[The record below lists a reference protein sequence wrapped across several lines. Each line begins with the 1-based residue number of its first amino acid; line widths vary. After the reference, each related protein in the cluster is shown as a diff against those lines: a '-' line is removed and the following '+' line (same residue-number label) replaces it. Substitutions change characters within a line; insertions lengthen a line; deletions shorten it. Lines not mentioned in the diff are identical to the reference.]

1 MEAIMLGIIVILMGV
16 SVYFA
21 YRYFSLKHHSQ
32 INKEIIDG
40 MKEISA
46 GNITSKVDERSPGHA
61 VFNQLIEFFSSTRE
75 KVFTFSKHVHKKG
88 ENLAETGEYASEKG
102 DIVRA
107 AIDEVGRGL
116 QKQLVATEESAES
129 MEEMAQAIED
139 LSVRSSQISEQ
150 SNTTLELTQ
159 EGNEKLKDSLDKM
172 NQFNQTINTTFDA
185 INILGEKSHE
195 IGTIVKV
202 ISGIAE
208 QINLLALN
216 AAIEAARA
224 GEHGKGFAVVADEVR
239 KLAEQSRQSSSEVSI
254 IVKNI
259 QEETEVVVKS
269 IQQGKEE
276 FKDTNTTIL
285 EVGTM
290 FDEILSTTKI
300 IAENNEYSS
309 ASTEELSSASQQIMI
324 TIVEIASISRESVEM
339 FEELIEI
346 SDDELNT
353 MEKLVQEAKSLLEL
367 RNDVNKLQFTLNQGF
382 ETAEAKVGQDTE
394 NKVSV
399 SV

>member
-1 MEAIMLGIIVILMGV
+1 MEAIMLGIIVILIGV

-21 YRYFSLKHHSQ
+21 YRYFSLKRHSH
-32 INKEIIDG
+32 INKEIVNG

-46 GNITSKVDERSPGHA
+46 GNITSKVNERSSDHA
-61 VFNQLIEFFSSTRE
+61 VFNQLIEFFSRVRE
-75 KVFTFSKHVHKKG
+75 KFVSFSNNVHEKG
-88 ENLAETGEYASEKG
+88 EKLAEIGEYASEKA

-139 LSVRSSQISEQ
+139 LSVKSNQISEQ
-150 SNTTLELTQ
+150 SITTLELTQ
-159 EGNEKLKDSLDKM
+159 EGNEKLKDSLEKM
-172 NQFNQTINTTFDA
+172 EQFNQTVNTTFDA
-185 INILGEKSHE
+185 INNLGEKSHE

-239 KLAEQSRQSSSEVSI
+239 KLAEQSRQSSIEVSN

-259 QEETEVVVKS
+259 QEETDIVVNS
-269 IQQGKEE
+269 MQQGTEE
-276 FKDTNTTIL
+276 FKDTNSTIV
-285 EVGTM
+285 EVGNM
-290 FDEILSTTKI
+290 FEKILSTTKI
-300 IAENNEYSS
+300 IAENNEHSS
-309 ASTEELSSASQQIMI
+309 ASTEELSATSQQIMT

-353 MEKLVQEAKSLLEL
+353 MQELDQEAKNLVEMK
-367 RNDVNKLQFTLNQGF
+367 NDVNKLLFAWNHGV
-382 ETAEAKVGQDTE
+382 ETVEDKDAK
-394 NKVSV
+394 NKVSAAV
-399 SV
+399 

>member
-1 MEAIMLGIIVILMGV
+1 MEAVMLGIIVILMV
-16 SVYFA
+16 VAVYFA
-21 YRYFSLKHHSQ
+21 YRYFSLKHHLH
-32 INKEIIDG
+32 INKEIING

-46 GNITSKVDERSPGHA
+46 GNIASKVDEKSSNHA

-75 KVFTFSKHVHKKG
+75 KKYLFSKNVHEKG
-88 ENLAETGEYASEKG
+88 ENLAEIGEYASEKG

-139 LSVRSSQISEQ
+139 LSVRSNQISFQ

-159 EGNEKLKDSLDKM
+159 EGNEKLKDSLGKM
-172 NQFNQTINTTFDA
+172 DQFNQTINGTFDA
-185 INILGEKSHE
+185 INKLGEKSHE

-239 KLAEQSRQSSSEVSI
+239 KLAEQSRQSSSEVSN

-259 QEETEVVVKS
+259 QEETEIVVKS
-269 IQQGKEE
+269 MQQGTEE
-276 FKDTNTTIL
+276 FKDTNTNIV

-290 FDEILSTTKI
+290 FEEILSTTKV

-309 ASTEELSSASQQIMI
+309 ASTEELSSASHQIMT

-353 MEKLVQEAKSLLEL
+353 MQKLVLEAESLVEL
-367 RNDVNKLQFTLNQGF
+367 KDDVNK
-382 ETAEAKVGQDTE
+382 
-394 NKVSV
+394 
-399 SV
+399 